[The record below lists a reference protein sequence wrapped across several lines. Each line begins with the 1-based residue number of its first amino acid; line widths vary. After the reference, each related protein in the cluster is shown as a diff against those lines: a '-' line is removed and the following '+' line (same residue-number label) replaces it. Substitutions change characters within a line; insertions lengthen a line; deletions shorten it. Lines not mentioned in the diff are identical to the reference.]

1 MGIRLNILSN
11 PAFRLRLDVPEPG
24 AGGVA
29 PANKIALPER
39 QAGLAP
45 RINGAET
52 VPGVRTGAGLAVGT
66 ATLQPNRF
74 SLNATQEGRPATEPV
89 VPRAAEAEVERP
101 VEENATPAR
110 RLRDF
115 RFLTAAESARERDLE
130 VRLDR
135 LEHELE
141 TAAGRLRS
149 SDAFSVRID
158 AQLDRARLEHDLEKV
173 QSEIGRLR
181 LNRVFGGAI
190 AGIGATDSAP
200 APREIVPVEAQAA
213 ASDRAPNLN
222 LLA

>member
-11 PAFRLRLDVPEPG
+11 PAFRLRLDAPEPG
-24 AGGVA
+24 AGRVA
-29 PANKIALPER
+29 PANGTALPRRE
-39 QAGLAP
+39 AGLAP
-45 RINGAET
+45 RTTGVET
-52 VPGVRTGAGLAVGT
+52 APGVRTGAGLAVAT

-74 SLNATQEGRPATEPV
+74 SLNAAEERGPTTEPV
-89 VPRAAEAEVERP
+89 EPRAAEAEVERP
-101 VEENATPAR
+101 EVENTAPAR

-115 RFLTAAESARERDLE
+115 RFLTAAESVRERDLE

-135 LEHELE
+135 LERELE
-141 TAAGRLRS
+141 TTASRLRS
-149 SDAFSVRID
+149 SDTFSIRID
-158 AQLDRARLEHDLEKV
+158 AQLDRARQERDLEKI

-190 AGIGATDSAP
+190 AGVGATKSAP

-213 ASDRAPNLN
+213 ASDRAPSLN